1 VRTFVAVLVVCAS
14 GCVQLQPEEDAD
26 AGVVFYAQGHTN
38 SNTVGIPAVLWG
50 VASASPAYSY
60 RFGNVE
66 PLSATSFI
74 ANFTSEPPDDALN
87 SDGIGVA
94 TVALF
99 QQGSTIPNGK
109 QPEGFGS
116 QVLGF
121 TAQQA
126 ILYKKPGST
135 PDRWWGAAIEE
146 GFSCGRCAAP
156 PSGETTEGYTP
167 TLCSE
172 LLLELAPQDAC
183 DWN

>member
-1 VRTFVAVLVVCAS
+1 VRSFVAILMLGLS
-14 GCVQLQPEEDAD
+14 GCVQLQPDEDAD
-26 AGVVFYAQGHTN
+26 AGVVFYAQGQTN
-38 SNTVGIPAVLWG
+38 STTAGIPAVLWG
-50 VASASPAYSY
+50 VSSASPAYSY
-60 RFGNVE
+60 RFGKVE
-66 PLSATSFI
+66 PISAASFI
-74 ANFTSEPPDDALN
+74 ANFTSEPPEEALN

-94 TVALF
+94 TVVLF

-109 QPEGFGS
+109 QPDGFGS

-135 PDRWWGAAIEE
+135 TERWWGAGIEE

-167 TLCSE
+167 TICSE
-172 LLLELAPQDAC
+172 LLLEVAPQDAC